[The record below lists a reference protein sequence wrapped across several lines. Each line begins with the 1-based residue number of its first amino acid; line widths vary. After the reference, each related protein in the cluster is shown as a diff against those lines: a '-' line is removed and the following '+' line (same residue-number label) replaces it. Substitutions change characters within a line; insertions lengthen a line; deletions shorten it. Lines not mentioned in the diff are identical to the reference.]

1 MNLDSHNS
9 ASRHV
14 LGHVKA
20 WEGGGGHSEGICRG
34 PGTESKCERQKTQR
48 SGGRNC
54 HKVKKQKKTVN
65 NPVAGMQRYYCRLTL
80 VIAVGHSTP
89 PNTLYH
95 SLVVVLCM
103 GMSL

>member
-1 MNLDSHNS
+1 VNLDSHNS

-20 WEGGGGHSEGICRG
+20 WEGEGGHSEGICRG

-54 HKVKKQKKTVN
+54 HKVKKQKKKRKKKIRFWFLLFFFVKSFTL
-65 NPVAGMQRYYCRLTL
+65 RLEL
-80 VIAVGHSTP
+80 
-89 PNTLYH
+89 
-95 SLVVVLCM
+95 
-103 GMSL
+103 

>member
-54 HKVKKQKKTVN
+54 HKVKKQK
-65 NPVAGMQRYYCRLTL
+65 
-80 VIAVGHSTP
+80 
-89 PNTLYH
+89 
-95 SLVVVLCM
+95 
-103 GMSL
+103 

>member
-1 MNLDSHNS
+1 MDSHNS

-20 WEGGGGHSEGICRG
+20 WEGGRGHSEGICRG

-54 HKVKKQKKTVN
+54 HKVRLVLYGRKKKSHFAGKMDFLAKGKKSYHLEKVILSKEWFSPQKVTFFSV
-65 NPVAGMQRYYCRLTL
+65 
-80 VIAVGHSTP
+80 
-89 PNTLYH
+89 
-95 SLVVVLCM
+95 
-103 GMSL
+103 

>member
-1 MNLDSHNS
+1 MTLDSHNS

-20 WEGGGGHSEGICRG
+20 WERGGGHSEGICRG

-54 HKVKKQKKTVN
+54 HKVKNQKKTFKKNKKAPLLVFTFCFEK
-65 NPVAGMQRYYCRLTL
+65 MFTLRLEL
-80 VIAVGHSTP
+80 
-89 PNTLYH
+89 
-95 SLVVVLCM
+95 
-103 GMSL
+103 